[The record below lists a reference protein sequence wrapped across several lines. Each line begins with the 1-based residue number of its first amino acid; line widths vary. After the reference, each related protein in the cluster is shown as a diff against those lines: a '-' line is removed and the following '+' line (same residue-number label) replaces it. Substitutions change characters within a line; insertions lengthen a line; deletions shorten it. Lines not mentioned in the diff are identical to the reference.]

1 MLSEFKTLGW
11 SVKLN
16 FWSDLPASGFTCFR
30 VLRSREVDE
39 EVSIFGRVPLVDEG
53 LELVVALD
61 TDDRF
66 LAHFNDFNDF
76 KEFNESK

>member
-1 MLSEFKTLGW
+1 LEHLADF
-11 SVKLN
+11 LN
-16 FWSDLPASGFTCFR
+16 SIFCSDLPASRFTCFR
-30 VLRSREVDE
+30 VLGSREVDE
-39 EVSIFGRVPLVDEG
+39 EVSIFGLVPLVDEG

-76 KEFNESK
+76 NDFKEFNESK